1 MPDDPVPDDDYTLN
15 VAIGKPEIA
24 DIDPQA
30 SGLVRILVPLE
41 PEPTNE
47 WLQVFAQGPPGV
59 SYSASMHPPQIVE
72 RNEVMLRCP
81 DNEIERYV
89 TNLRERVEGT
99 NSYYNRE
106 IAPELQRRHEAR
118 EVQQVEDER
127 RLDEARKRLEDL

>member
-1 MPDDPVPDDDYTLN
+1 VPNNDFTLN

-24 DIDPQA
+24 GIDPQV

-106 IAPELQRRHEAR
+106 VAPELKRRREA
-118 EVQQVEDER
+118 QDAAQVEDER